1 MRLTPF
7 AAGILTIGLTFAP
20 SPNLSGAPA
29 AGGTAESGGN
39 PQYPSNQAPS
49 NQNPSNQAPS
59 NQAPPQNQQQQGQ
72 GQNQG
77 QGQGRGQQPLR
88 VQVNLVN
95 VFATVRDKQ
104 HKGIISNL
112 KQEDFKILED
122 GVEQKVAYFSKEVDL
137 PITLGLLID
146 TSGSMDRVLPA
157 EQDAATRFLREVM
170 RPKDLTM
177 VMNFDL
183 DANLI
188 ADFTQDVSV
197 LERAI
202 RSTVMNAP
210 PVGGGGTAPTIPNS
224 GGGTVLY
231 DAIYLAC
238 HDELATEAGRKAVI
252 VLTDAVDTGSRLR
265 IQDAIEAAQ
274 RADAVIH
281 VLLISDPGFYGFGGM
296 GNPGPSVARKMAD
309 DTGGRVI
316 DVHNQKSM
324 EKAFDEISE
333 ELRSQYVLGY
343 YPTNTKR
350 DGTFRKIAVEVNQPD
365 TKVLARKGYYAP
377 RGQTRDQ

>member
-1 MRLTPF
+1 MRLTTL
-7 AAGILTIGLTFAP
+7 AAGIVTVGLAFLPTPGVPGGSLA
-20 SPNLSGAPA
+20 SAAAQPA
-29 AGGTAESGGN
+29 GN
-39 PQYPSNQAPS
+39 T
-49 NQNPSNQAPS
+49 QNPSNQPS
-59 NQAPPQNQQQQGQ
+59 QQGQ
-72 GQNQG
+72 DQQK
-77 QGQGRGQQPLR
+77 QDPQSQQPLR

-112 KQEDFKILED
+112 NKEDFKILED
-122 GVEQKVAYFSKEVDL
+122 GVEQKVAYFSKELDL

-157 EQDAATRFLREVM
+157 EQDAATRFLHEVM

-188 ADFTQDVSV
+188 ADFTQDLGV

-210 PVGGGGTAPTIPNS
+210 PIGGGGTAPTIPSTN
-224 GGGTVLY
+224 GGTVLY
-231 DAIYLAC
+231 DAVYLAC

-265 IQDAIEAAQ
+265 VQDAIEAAQ

-281 VLLISDPGFYGFGGM
+281 VLLISDPGVYGFGGF

-350 DGTFRKIAVEVNQPD
+350 DGTFRKIQVEVNQPD
-365 TKVLARKGYYAP
+365 TKVLARRGYYAP
-377 RGQTRDQ
+377 GHTRD

>member
-1 MRLTPF
+1 MRLTTF
-7 AAGILTIGLTFAP
+7 AAGILTIGLTFGP
-20 SPNLSGAPA
+20 TLGLPGLPVTKA
-29 AGGTAESGGN
+29 AAQAVGN
-39 PQYPSNQAPS
+39 A
-49 NQNPSNQAPS
+49 QNPGNQ
-59 NQAPPQNQQQQGQ
+59 QKQQGPPQS
-72 GQNQG
+72 
-77 QGQGRGQQPLR
+77 QQPLK
-88 VQVNLVN
+88 VEVNLVN
-95 VFATVRDKQ
+95 VFATVRDKRT
-104 HKGIISNL
+104 KGIVSDL
-112 KQEDFKILED
+112 KQEDFKVLED
-122 GVEQKVAYFSKEVDL
+122 GQEQKVAFFSKDVDL

-177 VMNFDL
+177 VINFDL

-202 RSTVMNAP
+202 RGTRMNSP
-210 PVGGGGTAPTIPNS
+210 PAGIGGTAGTIPNS

-238 HDELATEAGRKAVI
+238 HDELSTEAGRKAAI
-252 VLTDAVDTGSRLR
+252 VLTDAVDEGSRLHV
-265 IQDAIEAAQ
+265 QDAIEAAQ

-309 DTGGRVI
+309 ETGGRVI
-316 DVHNQKSM
+316 DVHNSKTL

-350 DGTFRKIAVEVNQPD
+350 DGTFRKIQVDVNRAD

-377 RGQTRDQ
+377 GRTRD

>member
-1 MRLTPF
+1 MRLTMF
-7 AAGILTIGLTFAP
+7 AASIVTAGLTFGLTP
-20 SPNLSGAPA
+20 GGTGFPA
-29 AGGTAESGGN
+29 ASAAAQAIGN
-39 PQYPSNQAPS
+39 A
-49 NQNPSNQAPS
+49 QNPSNQPA
-59 NQAPPQNQQQQGQ
+59 QQGQ
-72 GQNQG
+72 QG
-77 QGQGRGQQPLR
+77 QPQDQQKQPPQSQQPLR

-95 VFATVRDKQ
+95 VFATVRDK

-112 KQEDFKILED
+112 KEDDFKILED
-122 GVEQKVAYFSKEVDL
+122 GVEQKVAYFSKDVDL

-157 EQDAATRFLREVM
+157 EQDAASRFLRQVM

-177 VMNFDL
+177 VINFDL

-210 PVGGGGTAPTIPNS
+210 AAGIGGTAGTIPNS

-238 HDELATEAGRKAVI
+238 HDELSTEAGRKAVI
-252 VLTDAVDTGSRLR
+252 VLTDAVDEGSRLR
-265 IQDAIEAAQ
+265 VQDAIEAAQ

-281 VLLISDPGFYGFGGM
+281 VLLISDPGVYGFGGF
-296 GNPGPSVARKMAD
+296 GNPGPSVAKKMAD

-316 DVHNQKSM
+316 DVHNSKSL

-350 DGTFRKIAVEVNQPD
+350 DGTFRKIQVEVKEPD
-365 TKVLARKGYYAP
+365 AKVLARRGYYAP
-377 RGQTRDQ
+377 GHSRDQ

>member
-1 MRLTPF
+1 MPCFIDFHVRRKIFFVVLALIFT
-7 AAGILTIGLTFAP
+7 
-20 SPNLSGAPA
+20 LSACINSSAQTDASKQERPRRALPA
-29 AGGTAESGGN
+29 EN
-39 PQYPSNQAPS
+39 DPQDIIKIDTDLVP
-49 NQNPSNQAPS
+49 
-59 NQAPPQNQQQQGQ
+59 
-72 GQNQG
+72 
-77 QGQGRGQQPLR
+77 
-88 VQVNLVN
+88 VN
-95 VFATVRDKQ
+95 VTVTDA
-104 HKGIISNL
+104 KGRLVRNL
-112 KQEDFKILED
+112 KKEDFKIRED
-122 GVEQKVAYFSKEVDL
+122 GVEQKVDYFSKDVNL

-177 VMNFDL
+177 VINFDL

-188 ADFTQDVSV
+188 ADFTQDLSV

-210 PVGGGGTAPTIPNS
+210 AAGIGGTAGTIPNS

-238 HDELATEAGRKAVI
+238 HDELSTEAGRKAVI
-252 VLTDAVDTGSRLR
+252 VLTDAVDEGSRLR
-265 IQDAIEAAQ
+265 VQDAVEAAQ

-281 VLLISDPGFYGFGGM
+281 VLLISDPGVYGIGGF
-296 GNPGPSVARKMAD
+296 GNPGPSVAKKMAD

-316 DVHNQKSM
+316 DVHNSKSL

-350 DGTFRKIAVEVNQPD
+350 DGTFRKIQVEVNEPD
-365 TKVLARKGYYAP
+365 AKVLARKGYYAP
-377 RGQTRDQ
+377 GHSRDQ

>member
-1 MRLTPF
+1 MRLTSL
-7 AAGILTIGLTFAP
+7 AAGIVTIGLA
-20 SPNLSGAPA
+20 LGATVGVPGFSA
-29 AGGTAESGGN
+29 AKAGE
-39 PQYPSNQAPS
+39 QYPSNT
-49 NQNPSNQAPS
+49 QNPSNQ
-59 NQAPPQNQQQQGQ
+59 QQGQ
-72 GQNQG
+72 DQQKQQKQNPQG
-77 QGQGRGQQPLR
+77 QIPESQQPLR

-95 VFATVRDKQ
+95 VFATVRDK
-104 HKGIISNL
+104 HKGIVSNL
-112 KQEDFKILED
+112 KESDFKILED
-122 GVEQKVAYFSKEVDL
+122 GVGQKVAYFSKDIDL

-157 EQDAATRFLREVM
+157 EQVAAVRFLREVM

-177 VMNFDL
+177 VINFDL

-188 ADFTQDVSV
+188 ADFTQDVGV

-202 RSTVMNAP
+202 NSTQMNAP
-210 PVGGGGTAPTIPNS
+210 PVGGGGTAGTIPNS

-238 HDELATEAGRKAVI
+238 HDELSTEAGRKAVI
-252 VLTDAVDTGSRLR
+252 VLTDAVDEGSRLR
-265 IQDAIEAAQ
+265 VQDAIEAAQ

-296 GNPGPSVARKMAD
+296 GNPGPSVAKKMAD

-316 DVHNQKSM
+316 AVQSSKSL

-350 DGTFRKIAVEVNQPD
+350 DGTFRKITVEVNEPD
-365 TKVLARKGYYAP
+365 TKVLARRGYYAP
-377 RGQTRDQ
+377 GHSREQ